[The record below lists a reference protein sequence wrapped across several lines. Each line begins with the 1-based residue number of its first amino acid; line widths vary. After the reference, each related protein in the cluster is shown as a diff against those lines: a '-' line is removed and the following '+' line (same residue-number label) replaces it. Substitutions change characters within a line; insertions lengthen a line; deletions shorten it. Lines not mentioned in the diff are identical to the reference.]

1 MLFLAVG
8 NISLLGAVTAGKL
21 SVFFAVLAVGVVSG
35 ILSALLGVGGAV
47 VTTPAI
53 RFLGASPIEAVGS
66 TVPAILPGAISGSL
80 RYAREGL
87 VHWRTSLSLGA
98 AGALFAFAGAVAS
111 DFVDGRFLMLLTAVL
126 MLWSGVSVV
135 RGGRTPT
142 GAPAQTPADA
152 AGTAAGYAAGDS
164 MVSATGPDEV
174 IPASSPASASA
185 SASASWFSGSPAV
198 PEHSLLLLASL
209 GAVSGF
215 VAGFLGVG
223 GGIVMVPILT
233 GPLRFPM
240 RAATASSLVAVAIFS
255 VPALLTHAWLGHINW
270 FFAVPLMIGVVPGA
284 RIGAALTVG
293 ASDRTI
299 RLTFGIFIV
308 LIAVIFAATQFVG
321 VSSS

>member
-1 MLFLAVG
+1 MLFLAAG
-8 NISLLGAVTAGKL
+8 NTSLLGAVTAGKL

-142 GAPAQTPADA
+142 GVPAEAPVDA
-152 AGTAAGYAAGDS
+152 AGNAAGEAMGDA
-164 MVSATGPDEV
+164 MVGATGPDEV
-174 IPASSPASASA
+174 IPASTPASAGT